1 MRVLVTGANGF
12 LGRKICD
19 ELKSQGHTPLAFVR
33 GAIQA
38 EALQTAGIECIVGS
52 LTEPV
57 PLKKILSTV
66 DAVVHAAGGGK
77 ASRPESF
84 FENNVRPTQC
94 LVEASKG
101 LPLKRWVLISS
112 LAAAGPSPDGTPL
125 AHNAPTA
132 PMSPYGESKAA
143 AERCVLKE
151 KDSFHVAII
160 RPPAIYGP
168 GDSRWL
174 PFFRAA
180 QKKWVPLPGGKR
192 KTLSLIHVA
201 DCAAAVVRTLEADF
215 PSGTNFFVD
224 DGPPHAITDFIA
236 ALERVFG
243 HAIVPIGIPAWLFR
257 PVAHAVYG
265 VAAALGREPLL
276 TPSKVKELLCPHWVC
291 DSAQTQSM
299 LKWRPQI
306 SLPAGVEETAHWYQK
321 EGWI

>member
-33 GAIQA
+33 GATQA

-52 LTEPV
+52 LTEPG

-84 FENNVRPTQC
+84 SRTTFGPRSVWLKHP
-94 LVEASKG
+94 G

-112 LAAAGPSPDGTPL
+112 LAAAGLSPDGTPL

-132 PMSPYGESKAA
+132 PMSPYGRQAA

-201 DCAAAVVRTLEADF
+201 DCAAAVVQTLEADF

-243 HAIVPIGIPAWLFR
+243 HAIVPIGDSCLAVQARGSRGLRGCSSAWSR
-257 PVAHAVYG
+257 T
-265 VAAALGREPLL
+265 AA
-276 TPSKVKELLCPHWVC
+276 
-291 DSAQTQSM
+291 DAQQ
-299 LKWRPQI
+299 
-306 SLPAGVEETAHWYQK
+306 G
-321 EGWI
+321 